1 MRTAYLASI
10 ALLTLFSA
18 ACGDTETSSGSGT
31 TTTSSTSPGGSG
43 GGGAGGAGGD
53 GGGAPACDAPFV
65 SKGPWALA
73 IDPTRAKVR
82 WEACATGSD
91 HGVHFAKEGGGAEQ
105 KATATETPITLT
117 ETYKAALNPNA
128 TPDYAG
134 TYYSQE
140 AALEGLDPGACYT
153 FSLDADP
160 SRKGRFCTARPS
172 GDDLRFLAIGDT
184 NPGLG
189 HTAGVLASV
198 LPEAP
203 EFTLHGGDIE
213 YYDSGLETWASWF
226 PVMQPMLSAGAFFPA
241 IGNHESE
248 KSTELADYALR
259 FFGGAG
265 FDGGETYYRFETAGV
280 HFFSLNTQE
289 SIGQGSAQATW
300 LEGKLAE
307 AEQTPGFRFSIVFL
321 HKPLLTCGD
330 TDDNPPARAYLEPLF
345 LAHKVPLILGAH
357 MHGYERFELDNG
369 LTYITTA
376 GGGGL
381 MGDVDKNV
389 ARDYCDKRAASAPA
403 FHGVIFDITASKLSG
418 KVIDESGETIDT
430 FTKDVP

>member
-1 MRTAYLASI
+1 MRSAYLASFVTL
-10 ALLTLFSA
+10 ALFSA
-18 ACGDTETSSGSGT
+18 ACGDADTSSSTSGT
-31 TTTSSTSPGGSG
+31 TTTTTATGGSG
-43 GGGAGGAGGD
+43 GGGGE
-53 GGGAPACDAPFV
+53 GGGAPACVAPFLT
-65 SKGPWALA
+65 KGPWSLA
-73 IDPTRAKVR
+73 VDATHAKIR
-82 WEACATGSD
+82 WEACASGSD
-91 HGVHFAKEGGGAEQ
+91 PGLHFTKDGGGAEQ
-105 KATATETPITLT
+105 AATSTETPITLT
-117 ETYKAALNPNA
+117 ETYKAALNPDA
-128 TPDYAG
+128 PPDAAG
-134 TYYSQE
+134 TYYTHE
-140 AALEGLDPGACYT
+140 AALEGLEQGACYT

-160 SRKGRFCTARPS
+160 LRNGHFCTAKAS
-172 GDDLRFLAIGDT
+172 GEDFRFLAIGDT

-189 HTAGVLASV
+189 HTAGVLANV
-198 LPEAP
+198 LPEKP
-203 EFTLHGGDIE
+203 QFTLHGGDIE

-265 FDGGETYYRFETAGV
+265 FDGGETYYRFETGGV
-280 HFFSLNTQE
+280 HFFSLNTEE

-300 LEGKLAE
+300 LEAKLAE
-307 AEQTPGFRFSIVFL
+307 VEQTPGFRFSVVFF
-321 HKPLLTCGD
+321 HRPLITCGD
-330 TDDNPPARAYLEPLF
+330 TDGNAPARAFLEPIF
-345 LAHKVPLILGAH
+345 LEHKVPLILGAH

-403 FHGVIFDITASKLSG
+403 FHGVIFDVTTGKLAG
-418 KVIDESGETIDT
+418 KVIDESGVVIDT
-430 FTKDVP
+430 FEKTVP